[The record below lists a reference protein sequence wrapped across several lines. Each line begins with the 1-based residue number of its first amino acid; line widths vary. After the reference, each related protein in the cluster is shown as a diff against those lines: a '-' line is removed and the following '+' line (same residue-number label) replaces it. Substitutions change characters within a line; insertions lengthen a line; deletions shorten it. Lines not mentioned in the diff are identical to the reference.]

1 MSFSCARA
9 KAAGFPPLHGA
20 ESIGFVIESDSVA
33 GPMLENFRAPVARL
47 AAIVAIAAALMSCV
61 HIPAV
66 DEKAAA
72 PKINDFAPTP
82 AAA

>member
-1 MSFSCARA
+1 
-9 KAAGFPPLHGA
+9 
-20 ESIGFVIESDSVA
+20 
-33 GPMLENFRAPVARL
+33 MLENFRAPVARL